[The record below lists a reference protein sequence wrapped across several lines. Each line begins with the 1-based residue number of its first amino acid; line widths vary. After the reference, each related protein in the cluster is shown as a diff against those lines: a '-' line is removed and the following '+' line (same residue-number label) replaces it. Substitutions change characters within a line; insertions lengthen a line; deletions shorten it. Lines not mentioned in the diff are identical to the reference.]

1 MDDRHKMK
9 GDQTI
14 TGSSATRADRR
25 TMRLGAAAAA
35 VLALVGIG
43 HAPSAAAAGP
53 RAGEFYVQLGGGFF
67 GPKFNLGDDAGVVR
81 VDGPQET
88 STIAIARILKI
99 QISGNTNETR
109 EERPENVD
117 VIAFGGTLGYKFTD
131 HIGAEVDL
139 DIIFPEIQ
147 INDAG
152 GGDVIGGDNN
162 AGEVNVLQPGIL
174 PVAITAIYNFAP
186 EALISPYVGL
196 GPLVGN
202 FRNGRAWT
210 DSGDLLKLQGSTEI
224 GIVGKAGLLLTLSQA
239 SYFFVEGRYGYID
252 SPEVR
257 DRQGKTVDVESFDS
271 LSLKG
276 GVGFHF

>member
-1 MDDRHKMK
+1 
-9 GDQTI
+9 
-14 TGSSATRADRR
+14 
-25 TMRLGAAAAA
+25 MRLGAAAAA
-35 VLALVGIG
+35 MLALAGIG
-43 HAPSAAAAGP
+43 HAPNADAAGP

-67 GPKFNLGDDAGVVR
+67 GPKFHLGDDAGVER
-81 VDGPQET
+81 TDGPQET

-99 QISGNTNETR
+99 QISGATQDS

-117 VIAFGGTLGYKFTD
+117 VIALGGALGYKFTD

-147 INDAG
+147 INDVGA
-152 GGDVIGGDNN
+152 GDVIGGDNN

-196 GPLVGN
+196 GPLIGN

-276 GVGFHF
+276 GVGFNF

>member
-1 MDDRHKMK
+1 MDDRQTMK
-9 GDQTI
+9 DVGT
-14 TGSSATRADRR
+14 SSSTHRARLRR
-25 TMRLGAAAAA
+25 MRAGVMA
-35 VLALVGIG
+35 VIFAVSGFA
-43 HAPSAAAAGP
+43 HAPAAQAAGP

-67 GPKFNLGDDAGVVR
+67 GPKFDLGENAGVVR
-81 VDGPQET
+81 ADGPQET

-99 QISGNTNETR
+99 QISGDTRETR

-131 HIGAEVDL
+131 RIGAEVDL

-147 INDAG
+147 INDVGA
-152 GGDVIGGDNN
+152 GDVIGGDNN
-162 AGEVNVLQPGIL
+162 AGEVNILQPGIL
-174 PVAITAIYNFAP
+174 PVAITAIYTFAP
-186 EALISPYVGL
+186 EALVSPYVGL
-196 GPLVGN
+196 GPLIGN
-202 FRNGRAWT
+202 FRTGRAWT

-224 GIVGKAGLLLTLSQA
+224 GIVGKLGVLLTLSQA

-257 DRQGKTVDVESFDS
+257 DRQGQKVDVESFDT
-271 LSLKG
+271 LSVKG

>member
-1 MDDRHKMK
+1 
-9 GDQTI
+9 
-14 TGSSATRADRR
+14 
-25 TMRLGAAAAA
+25 MRLAAAAA
-35 VLALVGIG
+35 AMLALAGIG
-43 HAPSAAAAGP
+43 HAPNAEAAGP

-67 GPKFNLGDDAGVVR
+67 GPKFHLGDDAGVER
-81 VDGPQET
+81 TDGPQET

-99 QISGNTNETR
+99 QISGATQETR

-117 VIAFGGTLGYKFTD
+117 VIALGGTLGYKFTD

-147 INDAG
+147 INDVGA
-152 GGDVIGGDNN
+152 GDVIGGDNN

-196 GPLVGN
+196 GPLIGN

-224 GIVGKAGLLLTLSQA
+224 GIVGKAGVLLTLSQA

-257 DRQGKTVDVESFDS
+257 DRQGKAVDVESFDS

>member
-1 MDDRHKMK
+1 MDDRDKMK
-9 GDQTI
+9 D
-14 TGSSATRADRR
+14 DRTVAGAGPKR
-25 TMRLGAAAAA
+25 HGRSGKRFGALAAALLA
-35 VLALVGIG
+35 VAGIG
-43 HAPSAAAAGP
+43 HFSDADAAGP
-53 RAGEFYVQLGGGFF
+53 LAGEFYVQLGGGFF
-67 GPKFNLGDDAGVVR
+67 GPKFNLGDNAGVVR

-88 STIAIARILKI
+88 STLSIARVINI
-99 QISGNTNETR
+99 QVSGFTQETR

-117 VIAFGGTLGYKFTD
+117 LIAFGGTLGYKFTD

-152 GGDVIGGDNN
+152 GGDVIGGDNQ

-174 PVAITAIYNFAP
+174 PVAITATYNFSP
-186 EALISPYVGL
+186 ETLISPYIGL
-196 GPLVGN
+196 GPLIAN
-202 FRNGRAWT
+202 FRTGRAWT

-224 GIVGKAGLLLTLSQA
+224 GLVGKLGALLTLSQS

-257 DRQGKTVDVESFDS
+257 DRQGQMVDVESFES

-276 GVGFHF
+276 GVGYHF